1 VLEAFDTLFN
11 KRDYA
16 RAETFRR
23 STSGIARTSSQ
34 GAKDSEDRKLRDQA
48 VNCVSQLRGIVEVRW
63 CPFFRRGSPD
73 SVRFVF
79 RMNRVT
85 CGGRIWDS
93 TPRRSFSVSPFACCP
108 SCCPLA
114 REPRNVVR
122 SYAGFSDAWE
132 WSDHQCPI
140 RLRAPG

>member
-1 VLEAFDTLFN
+1 MVDRSSRETRQTECLDERMRDDKVARIEVASEKIESNNALVLEAFDTLFN

-63 CPFFRRGSPD
+63 CPFFRSGCGD

-79 RMNRVT
+79 RM
-85 CGGRIWDS
+85 
-93 TPRRSFSVSPFACCP
+93 
-108 SCCPLA
+108 
-114 REPRNVVR
+114 
-122 SYAGFSDAWE
+122 
-132 WSDHQCPI
+132 
-140 RLRAPG
+140 